1 MLFPL
6 NLILFL
12 FLLLVYNLVYHII
25 IVRGGYDDYDI
36 WFDTQTLLLYNST
49 QSETYYIHENF
60 PCTIESMSNP
70 YPDIIHFD
78 EKQRSFYYYYTNETI
93 EEKSFQI
100 VTDFKRNLTFQVKP
114 AGNQYY
120 YSLYSRIIS

>member
-6 NLILFL
+6 NKILFL

-49 QSETYYIHENF
+49 QSETYYIHESF

-93 EEKSFQI
+93 EEKSVVI
-100 VTDFKRNLTFQVKP
+100 SSNKRNLTFQVKP
-114 AGNQYY
+114 AGNQFYY
-120 YSLYSRIIS
+120 FLYSRIIS

>member
-1 MLFPL
+1 M
-6 NLILFL
+6 
-12 FLLLVYNLVYHII
+12 
-25 IVRGGYDDYDI
+25 

-49 QSETYYIHENF
+49 HSETYYIHETFPDNF
-60 PCTIESMSNP
+60 ITISNP

-93 EEKSFQI
+93 EEKSVVI
-100 VTDFKRNLTFQVKP
+100 SSDNRNLTFQVKP
-114 AGNQYY
+114 AGNQFY